1 MARMKILDK
10 GYVKLLS
17 VAGPFGPAA
26 NEDPADTARM
36 SFDNAYEDRTH
47 EQDMRLVKYLHT
59 HKHTTP
65 FEFIE
70 TYWEMKLPIFVAR
83 QLVRHRTASI
93 NEVSRR
99 YVTDNIEFHIP
110 ETWRK
115 ASANK
120 KQGSLDEN
128 VDRQTHLNMD
138 EYYCNSISTAI
149 DVYHD
154 MLEQGVCPEQARMIL
169 PVSLYTRWAFK
180 IDLHN
185 CLHLI
190 ELRTNEHAQYETRQY
205 ANAMQ
210 VLLKGALPDLMDIIS
225 KKE

>member
-1 MARMKILDK
+1 MKVLDK
-10 GYVKLLS
+10 GYVKLLN
-17 VAGPFGPAA
+17 VAGPDGLG
-26 NEDPADTARM
+26 NDRDPAHVARM
-36 SFDNAYEDRTH
+36 SFGNTEDRIH
-47 EQDMRLVKYLHT
+47 SDEMRLNKYLAKHRHT
-59 HKHTTP
+59 GP
-65 FEFIE
+65 FEFVE

-120 KQGSLDEN
+120 KQGSLDEEIN
-128 VDRQTHLNMD
+128 LTQSMTINAIYTKRMD
-138 EYYCNSISTAI
+138 DLLVEYNFLLSCGI
-149 DVYHD
+149 
-154 MLEQGVCPEQARMIL
+154 CPEQARMIL

-190 ELRTNEHAQYETRQY
+190 ELRTDEHAQYETRQY
-205 ANAMQ
+205 ALAMQ
-210 VLLKGALPDLMDIIS
+210 TLLKDALPDLMDIVS